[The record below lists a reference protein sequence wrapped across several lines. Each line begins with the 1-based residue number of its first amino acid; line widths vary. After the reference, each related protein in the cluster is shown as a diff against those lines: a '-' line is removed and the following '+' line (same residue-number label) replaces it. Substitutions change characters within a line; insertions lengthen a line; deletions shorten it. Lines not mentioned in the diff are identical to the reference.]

1 MRTGTEGT
9 EAAHRP
15 SSDPAGFES
24 FFRAEYEGVYGALCL
39 ITRNRHEAEEIAQDA
54 FAKMWERWDTIDRID
69 DPIAYVHRVA
79 MNSFRRRYRRATL
92 ALRRGVG
99 LTPPDR
105 TLEAVEEREAV
116 VRALSVL
123 TARQRAAIVLT
134 DLMDYSSE
142 EAASMLGLRPGAVRS
157 LASRGRAELRKKGT
171 YDG

>member
-1 MRTGTEGT
+1 MRTQPQGAETAYRLG
-9 EAAHRP
+9 P
-15 SSDPAGFES
+15 GSLDFES
-24 FFRAEYEGVYGALCL
+24 FFRSEYEGVFGALCL
-39 ITRNRHEAEEIAQDA
+39 VTRNRHEAEEIAQDA
-54 FAKMWERWDTIDRID
+54 FAKMWERWGTIDRID

-79 MNSFRRRYRRATL
+79 MNSFRRRYRRAAM

-116 VRALSVL
+116 VQALSVL
-123 TARQRAAIVLT
+123 TSRQRAAIVLT
-134 DLMDYSSE
+134 DLLDYSSE

-171 YDG
+171 HDG